1 MVSLTLNHGKPVAV
15 FWFRRDL
22 RLDDNHGLFRALSDF
37 EQVLPV
43 FIFDSDILDE
53 LEPDDRR
60 VVFINQALQK
70 IQEELSKTG
79 ASLHV
84 IHGKPEVAFKQLI
97 AEVNITA
104 VYTNHDYE
112 PYAIQRDQKIQTLL
126 QSKEI
131 AFKTFKDNVVFERD
145 EILKADGK
153 PYTIYTPYSKR
164 WLEKF
169 NQESIPKYQSE
180 KLIARFTKYGP
191 KLIPSLSE
199 IGFIEQQ
206 LDFPSAQPELEVV
219 QNYAEN
225 RDFPTDNSTTK
236 IGVHLRFGTIS
247 IRKMVGTGKLNSAVW
262 LKQLIW
268 REFFIQIMYHFPHV
282 VTRSFRP
289 EYDRINWEN
298 NEAQFEAWSHGQ
310 TGYPMVDAGMRELKA
325 TGYMHNR
332 ARMVVASFLAKHL
345 LIDWRWGEAWFA
357 KHLLDFD
364 LASNNGS
371 WQWAAGTGCDA
382 APYFRVFNPVLQAQR
397 FDPENKYIKKWVP
410 EFQDPFT
417 YPKPIVEHTFGRDR
431 AIKRFSEAVKNIRVS

>member
-1 MVSLTLNHGKPVAV
+1 MTSLNLNHGEPVAI

-53 LEPDDRR
+53 LEPNDRR
-60 VVFINQALQK
+60 VVFIHQALQK
-70 IQEELSKTG
+70 IQEELLKKGS
-79 ASLHV
+79 SLHV
-84 IHGKPEVAFKQLI
+84 FHGKPETIFKQLI
-97 AEVNITA
+97 TDLDIST
-104 VYTNHDYE
+104 VYTNHDFE
-112 PYAIQRDQKIQTLL
+112 PYAIQRDRNIQKLL
-126 QSKEI
+126 KSKGI
-131 AFKTFKDNVVFERD
+131 AFKTFKDHVVFEKD
-145 EILKADGK
+145 EIVKADGK

-164 WLEKF
+164 WLEKLE
-169 NQESIPKYQSE
+169 QERIPKFQSE
-180 KLIARFTKYGP
+180 KLTVRFLKCKP
-191 KLIPSLSE
+191 VEIPSLTS
-199 IGFIEQQ
+199 IGFKEQQ
-206 LDFPSAQPELEVV
+206 FEFPSPQPELEIV
-219 QNYAEN
+219 QHYDQN

-247 IRKMVGTGKLNSAVW
+247 TRKMVCIGKLNNAVW

-268 REFFIQIMYHFPHV
+268 REFFIQIMFHFPHV
-282 VTRSFRP
+282 VTSSFRP

-298 NEAQFEAWSHGQ
+298 NEAHFEAWCNGK
-310 TGYPMVDAGMRELKA
+310 TGYPMVDAGMRELKT

-357 KHLLDFD
+357 QHLLDFD

-382 APYFRVFNPVLQAQR
+382 APYFRVFNPALQAER
-397 FDPENKYIKKWVP
+397 FDPENNYIKKWVP

-431 AIKRFSEAVKNIRVS
+431 AIKRFSEAVKNISVS